1 MYVSSPI
8 YNLSYSGK
16 SGLLSSLK
24 RHGVS
29 DEVITEA
36 LNEVAHG

>member
-8 YNLSYSGK
+8 YNLSHSGK

-24 RHGVS
+24 RYGVS